1 MIRTGG
7 VQDRR
12 LQRGGGPGGL
22 RWVRVMGGLMLVVAA
37 TLTPAAAQTPGVY
50 VVAKLAVEAKAKDAV
65 TAKKRALQDA
75 RRLAMSTLLK
85 RITPFSAYERLP
97 KVKVALIQD
106 MLEGFSVRRERNS
119 ATRYLATLDFTFRPN
134 AVRQLL
140 TGYGIP
146 FTDRQAPSIRVLPV
160 YLSGG
165 QIKTGRA
172 DVWRRGWLTL
182 DLSHSLTPVK
192 LAQPSSSLTP
202 EVVKAVLA
210 GDTQA
215 YETLRGKYKSL
226 TLVLAVAHVDDT
238 DGRLVTQLYGF
249 DQAGSLSLLR
259 RDRVPGGDLR
269 GAAGRAA
276 EIALRVFEGRWKLTK
291 AAVGGAGGGD
301 ALVTVEMTVAFAGL
315 QQWQEIRG
323 RLARVPG
330 VQALEILSLSA
341 RSADVAFQFAGG
353 ADRLGQQLAT
363 QDLVLQSA
371 GSRWILRSR

>member
-1 MIRTGG
+1 MFRCIWTVGA
-7 VQDRR
+7 
-12 LQRGGGPGGL
+12 LMAGL
-22 RWVRVMGGLMLVVAA
+22 AA
-37 TLTPAAAQTPGVY
+37 APMPAPAQTPGVY
-50 VVAKLAVEAKAKDAV
+50 VVAKLAVEAQAKDAV
-65 TAKKRALQDA
+65 AAKRQALQDA
-75 RRLAMSTLLK
+75 RQKAMRTLMK

-97 KVKVALIQD
+97 KVKSALIQD
-106 MLEGFSVRRERNS
+106 LLEGFSVRRERNS
-119 ATRYLATLDFTFRPN
+119 ATRYLATLDFNFLPR

-172 DVWRRGWLTL
+172 DVWRRSWLAL
-182 DLSHSLTPVK
+182 DLSHALTPVN
-192 LAQPSSSLTP
+192 LAQPSPSLTP
-202 EVVKAVLA
+202 EVIKTVLS

-226 TLVLAVAHVDDT
+226 TLVLAVAHLDDT
-238 DGRLVTQLYGF
+238 DGRLVTQLFGF
-249 DQAGSLSLLR
+249 DQAGAISLLR

-269 GAAGRAA
+269 AAAGRAA
-276 EIALRVFEGRWKLTK
+276 EVALRIFEGRWKVTK
-291 AAVGGAGGGD
+291 AAVGGSGGGD
-301 ALVTVEMTVAFAGL
+301 ALVTVEMTVAFSGL
-315 QQWQEIRG
+315 QQWQDIRS

-341 RSADVAFQFAGG
+341 RTADVAFQFAGG
-353 ADRLGQQLAT
+353 ADRLGPQLAT
-363 QDLVLQSA
+363 QNLDLQNA